1 MFELL
6 NRLSEAGGS
15 SGLGDEFIEVVASE
29 VDVDEV
35 YIDRWGDGV
44 RHGAWNCRS
53 TSAAHMDE
61 VGLVVDHVEKEGF
74 LRARPVGETPMGQSG
89 TRGGGGVRGG
99 AVPFSAPGLKDL
111 YNNIGAGGRGEVEK
125 IGVAVLDREV
135 ARLRAV
141 TGKAID
147 GGAGTLYALIKKLPT
162 TLYIVASVQVEVRRA
177 QIAVVVDTPVVSG
190 VGEGPYVARLGRVS
204 ALDGGGGGL
213 FISQLR
219 GHVVNAERLGV
230 PYQFEVLHGG
240 TTDAMAGRGG
250 VSTAA
255 LSKYVHSPVGV
266 VRDVENAAW
275 LSAGVVAYT
284 TPREEFLD
292 KRLR

>member
-1 MFELL
+1 MFE
-6 NRLSEAGGS
+6 LSEAGGS

-35 YIDRWGDGV
+35 YIDRWGDVV

-53 TSAAHMDE
+53 TSEAHMDE
-61 VGLVVDHVEKEGF
+61 VCLVVDHVEKEGF
-74 LRARPVGETPMGQSG
+74 LRARPVGGEMGQSG
-89 TRGGGGVRGG
+89 TRGGGWVRGG

-162 TLYIVASVQVEVRRA
+162 TLYIVASVQVELRRA
-177 QIAVVVDTPVVSG
+177 QIAVVVDTPAVSG

-219 GHVVNAERLGV
+219 GHVVNVERLGV
-230 PYQFEVLHGG
+230 PYQFEVLYGG
-240 TTDAMAGRGG
+240 STDAMAGRGG

-266 VRDVENAAW
+266 VRGVENAAW

>member
-1 MFELL
+1 MFE
-6 NRLSEAGGS
+6 LSEAGGS

-35 YIDRWGDGV
+35 YIDRWGDVV

-74 LRARPVGETPMGQSG
+74 FRARPVGGEMGQSG

-99 AVPFSAPGLKDL
+99 AVPSSAPELNDL

-162 TLYIVASVQVEVRRA
+162 TLYIVASVQVELRRA
-177 QIAVVVDTPVVSG
+177 QIAVVVDTPAVSG

-219 GHVVNAERLGV
+219 GHVVNVERLGV
-230 PYQFEVLHGG
+230 PYQFEVLYGG
-240 TTDAMAGRGG
+240 TTDAMARRGG

-255 LSKYVHSPVGV
+255 LSKYVHSPVWV
-266 VRDVENAAW
+266 VRGVENAAW